1 MSQIVFA
8 TVEGDY
14 LKPDVAIGLS
24 QGTKVRLTVEPC
36 EEAKVERSNA
46 FDALDELCEQFP
58 LDSHGIRLT
67 RDQLH
72 DRG

>member
-36 EEAKVERSNA
+36 EEANGRRASA
-46 FDALDELCEQFP
+46 IDALDELCEQLP
-58 LDSHGIRLT
+58 LDSHGVRLT

-72 DRG
+72 DRS

>member
-1 MSQIVFA
+1 MSQVVFA

-24 QGTKVRLTVEPC
+24 QGTKVRLTVEPY
-36 EEAKVERSNA
+36 EESDPERSRA
-46 FDALDELCEQFP
+46 CDALDALCEQFP
-58 LDSHGIRLT
+58 VDSHGDRLT

-72 DRG
+72 ERR

>member
-1 MSQIVFA
+1 MNQVVFA

-24 QGTKVRLTVEPC
+24 QGTKVRLTVEPY
-36 EEAKVERSNA
+36 EESDPERLRACDSL
-46 FDALDELCEQFP
+46 DALCEQFP
-58 LDSHGIRLT
+58 VDSHGDRLT

-72 DRG
+72 ERR